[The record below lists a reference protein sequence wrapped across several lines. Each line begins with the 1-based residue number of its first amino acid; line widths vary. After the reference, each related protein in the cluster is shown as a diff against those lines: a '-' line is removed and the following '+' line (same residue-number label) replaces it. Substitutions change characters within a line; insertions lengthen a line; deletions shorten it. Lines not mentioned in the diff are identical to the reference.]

1 MEKGYLVTLFSNVY
15 VCCLFKATDYLFA
28 ATTILLILVN
38 QGVHFIKGVG
48 IELLILLRRA
58 S

>member
-15 VCCLFKATDYLFA
+15 VCYLLKATDYIFA
-28 ATTILLILVN
+28 AAIILLILVN

-48 IELLILLRRA
+48 F
-58 S
+58 